1 MFMTYCKIKM
11 IEENTERL
19 VCRSE
24 MQIKD
29 GKLIEPINDTLDIL
43 NLKPNTGMEYGFMFY
58 NKINGEWICQIHFEI
73 KRREFEIS
81 YGTKENYQGKG
92 YMKEA
97 LNFFVHWIFENTSI
111 EKMYALINDNSASKH
126 ILEIT
131 GFEYEQCDECGEW
144 FVITRDNC

>member
-1 MFMTYCKIKM
+1 
-11 IEENTERL
+11 
-19 VCRSE
+19 
-24 MQIKD
+24 
-29 GKLIEPINDTLDIL
+29 
-43 NLKPNTGMEYGFMFY
+43 
-58 NKINGEWICQIHFEI
+58 
-73 KRREFEIS
+73 
-81 YGTKENYQGKG
+81 
-92 YMKEA
+92 MKEA